1 MGTLSQPTDAGLSPP
16 FNAKHK
22 TIAEAAAQLGVEAGA
37 LSIFQSQ
44 MRSLLAS
51 IVAAGMKPRDAIEL
65 ATKEGL
71 PLLEN
76 EAPGYAAPE
85 EGIAK
90 LIQAEGGCVPVAD
103 AVKLYR
109 RPNPVSRQAL
119 AAQIR
124 RGEVVAY
131 LTGSGSYSVPVWQFK
146 PTGGL
151 IDGLPEVLARIREK
165 IPNSGLIEPFIIL
178 LQAHPLA
185 GGARPINLLRK
196 GDVGRVLEV
205 VDAYAAG

>member
-1 MGTLSQPTDAGLSPP
+1 LQKAR
-16 FNAKHK
+16 AKK
-22 TIAEAAAQLGVEAGA
+22 TAELASHFGVEPGA
-37 LSIFQSQ
+37 LGIFQSQ
-44 MRSLLAS
+44 IRSLLTS
-51 IVAAGMKPRDAIEL
+51 IVAAGLKPRDAIEL
-65 ATKEGL
+65 ATKEAL

-76 EAPGYAAPE
+76 EANGYAAPE

-90 LIQAEGGCVPVAD
+90 LIQAEGGCVPVAE
-103 AVKLYR
+103 AIKLYR
-109 RPNPVSRQAL
+109 RPTPVTRQAL

-146 PTGGL
+146 PTGGML
-151 IDGLPEVLARIREK
+151 DGLQNTLARIREK
-165 IPNSGLIEPFIIL
+165 IPNAGLVEPFVIL

-185 GGARPINLLRK
+185 DGLRPIDLLRK
-196 GDVGRVLEV
+196 GEVDRVLEV